1 MKLILAIACILVSY
15 SAAAQ
20 IEVHGHRGA
29 RALFPENTLPAFQH
43 ALEVGVDVIELD
55 MAVSK
60 DDKVVVNHDLV
71 IDTNI
76 CKYTN
81 DLKPVI
87 ELSLKEIK
95 AIDCGSLANPRF
107 PKQKRIPGTKIPTLD
122 EVFQLVTTSKLPAAK
137 KVKFNIETKSNEL
150 FPHLTPSPDK
160 YVRLVN
166 DLIQKYKLED
176 RVILQSFDIRTL
188 KAMRKLNPK
197 IKLSFL
203 NFEVDDIFSSFAELL
218 KVQINTPYHK
228 QLPEKNTA
236 QLQEKGMKV
245 IPWTANTEEDWDRL
259 IKMKV
264 DGIITDNPQHLI
276 RYLKMKGLR

>member
-1 MKLILAIACILVSY
+1 MGWDGDG
-15 SAAAQ
+15 
-20 IEVHGHRGA
+20 E
-29 RALFPENTLPAFQH
+29 
-43 ALEVGVDVIELD
+43 
-55 MAVSK
+55 
-60 DDKVVVNHDLV
+60 
-71 IDTNI
+71 
-76 CKYTN
+76 
-81 DLKPVI
+81 
-87 ELSLKEIK
+87 
-95 AIDCGSLANPRF
+95 
-107 PKQKRIPGTKIPTLD
+107 
-122 EVFQLVTTSKLPAAK
+122 
-137 KVKFNIETKSNEL
+137 
-150 FPHLTPSPDK
+150 DK

-218 KVQINTPYHK
+218 KVQIISPYHK